1 MNQSQIFDKVNQLII
16 NEMEKGNTPWRK
28 PWASLTDAESGQR
41 FSSPCNFVSKRPY
54 SGMNSL
60 LLGCSAFDNPF
71 FLTFN
76 QIKKLKG
83 KLRKGAEGMPVIFW
97 KISNFRTTEEGK
109 EVDKQSFLLKYYHV
123 FNIADTNIDFSAYLP
138 VEGLKENVK
147 KYVRIETCE
156 SLIDGYADNP
166 ELTHDRSQQCYYQP
180 GQDRVN
186 MVRQHRFTTANEYY
200 CTYFHELIHSTGHRK
215 RLNRDGITSGKALF
229 GSKEYS
235 QEELVAEIGA
245 SYLCHES
252 GIQTPDLITNSA
264 AYLAGWLRKLKE
276 DEMFF
281 YRAAKDAEKAFTY
294 ITGER
299 E

>member
-16 NEMEKGNTPWRK
+16 NEMEQGNTPWRK
-28 PWASLTDAESGQR
+28 PWASLTDSESGER
-41 FSSPCNFVSKRPY
+41 FNSPCNFVSKRPY
-54 SGMNSL
+54 SGINSL

-83 KLRKGAEGMPVIFW
+83 KLRKGAEGLPVIFW
-97 KISNFRTTEEGK
+97 KLSNYRTTEDGK

-123 FNIADTNIDFSAYLP
+123 FNIADTDINFSAYLP
-138 VEGLKENVK
+138 AEGLQENVK
-147 KYVRIETCE
+147 KYVRIEACE
-156 SLIDGYADNP
+156 ALIDGYQDGP
-166 ELTHDRSQQCYYQP
+166 ELTHDRSNQCFYQP
-180 GQDRVN
+180 SRDRIN

-200 CTYFHELIHSTGHRK
+200 CTYFHELVHSTGHYK
-215 RLNRDGITSGKALF
+215 RLNRNGITSGKALF

-245 SYLCHES
+245 SYLCHEA

-264 AYLAGWLRKLKE
+264 AYLAGWLRKLRQ
-276 DEMFF
+276 DRLFF
-281 YRAAKDAEKAFTY
+281 YRAAKEAEKAFAY
-294 ITGER
+294 ITQAKE
-299 E
+299 